1 MSLSMHFAWYAL
13 LNHTIS
19 RKIICD
25 SSYIFKELSYFVK
38 KKKKKKNPNPTIFPI
53 MLIIEINVIYVDNL
67 HFLLFQII

>member
-13 LNHTIS
+13 LNHMIS

-38 KKKKKKNPNPTIFPI
+38 KKKKKKKSKSNYFSN
-53 MLIIEINVIYVDNL
+53 NANY
-67 HFLLFQII
+67 